1 MAKTTYRMC
10 GGLAIMPGHDMA
22 MLKRMSAKGW
32 HVRGI
37 NRALLYRFEQGEP
50 HDYDY
55 AVDFQRD
62 FSEEARELYGLGG
75 WEPVVLG
82 SGWQIVRA
90 EAGTTPLYTD
100 DDAEAETLRESRK
113 GLGVRALLCAVAAA
127 LLFVLQARLSAQGN
141 EPASRR
147 AWPSRPGSFSRSS
160 PSSGI
165 RAPCARSTPS
175 RKRTR
180 AADVRPY
187 LGYTV
192 QVVEKGARTWDFSIG

>member
-141 EPASRR
+141 EPASW
-147 AWPSRPGSFSRSS
+147 ACLAACVALA
-160 PSSGI
+160 SGFVLSLF
-165 RAPCARSTPS
+165 PFG
-175 RKRTR
+175 
-180 AADVRPY
+180 
-187 LGYTV
+187 GYTRSLRKIHAE
-192 QVVEKGARTWDFSIG
+192 QEADPRR

>member
-10 GGLAIMPGHDMA
+10 GGLAVMPGHDMA

-32 HVRGI
+32 HVVGI

-50 HDYDY
+50 HGYDY

-82 SGWQIVRA
+82 PGWQIVRA

-100 DDAEAETLRESRK
+100 DDAESETLRESRK
-113 GLGVRALLCAVAAA
+113 GLGLRA
-127 LLFVLQARLSAQGN
+127 QAQA
-141 EPASRR
+141 
-147 AWPSRPGSFSRSS
+147 
-160 PSSGI
+160 
-165 RAPCARSTPS
+165 
-175 RKRTR
+175 
-180 AADVRPY
+180 
-187 LGYTV
+187 
-192 QVVEKGARTWDFSIG
+192 